1 MSARLAGARA
11 VVGVQAHALQLL
23 PLQPL
28 LQLEALALAPHDLR
42 LGRVCQRALRGARRS
57 TLGCCRT
64 RRARSGSGAGCA
76 LAGEKRSTYG
86 PLPGRLLSRGTSATL
101 QRPLAT
107 RRARRAG
114 RECAVPGC
122 TECVQSRARH
132 ATATVQ
138 HSALCKRLESRVR
151 ARCLEQGLVRAFAHA
166 AARTPAA

>member
-57 TLGCCRT
+57 TLGCRT
-64 RRARSGSGAGCA
+64 RRALSGSGAGCA

-86 PLPGRLLSRGTSATL
+86 PLPGRLLSRDTSATP

-122 TECVQSRARH
+122 AECVQSRARH

-138 HSALCKRLESRVR
+138 HLALCKRLESRVR